1 MARRKRKRKSDP
13 TRFSKK
19 VVAAVLV
26 AVVIFTVAMVVVYI
40 KTGGVPDTL
49 VTAFF
54 AFAGGEAGALGLIRF
69 GKAKY
74 EKHTSS
80 QQRRGRGASG
90 GIGGHNGHEKQGAG
104 REGR

>member
-19 VVAAVLV
+19 VVAAILV
-26 AVVIFTVAMVVVYI
+26 AVAAFTVTMIVVYLR
-40 KTGGVPDTL
+40 TGGIPDTL

-74 EKHTSS
+74 TNSDS
-80 QQRRGRGASG
+80 DTPPGPDS
-90 GIGGHNGHEKQGAG
+90 GAG
-104 REGR
+104 

>member
-1 MARRKRKRKSDP
+1 MASRRRKRKTSSN
-13 TRFSKK
+13 RFSKK
-19 VVAAVLV
+19 VVPAILV
-26 AVVIFTVAMVVVYI
+26 AVAAFTVAMVVVYI

-74 EKHTSS
+74 EKPDTPSDNS
-80 QQRRGRGASG
+80 AG
-90 GIGGHNGHEKQGAG
+90 GGEPPAG
-104 REGR
+104 